1 METARTV
8 EQLAALAHAD
18 RLSAF
23 RLLVRQGPEGMAS
36 GAIAEALD
44 IAPTRMSFH
53 LATLDRA
60 GLLQSWRDGRKIR
73 YAANFEV
80 MRGLLNFLTEDCCGG
95 RPEICGYGAE
105 PLEAASSCDN
115 RKASAR

>member
-8 EQLAALAHAD
+8 EQLAALAHTD

-23 RLLVRQGPEGMAS
+23 RLLVGEGPEGMAS

-60 GLLQSWRDGRKIR
+60 GLLQSRRDGRHIR
-73 YAANFEV
+73 YAANFEA
-80 MRGLLNFLTEDCCGG
+80 MRGLLAFLTKDCCGG
-95 RPEICGYGAE
+95 RPEICGYGGE
-105 PLEAASSCDN
+105 PFEAASSCDT
-115 RKASAR
+115 RKATAR